1 MRSKY
6 LKRLAATLMT
16 TSLGIGWV
24 SAGNL
29 DQLNYL
35 GVPGALVSSLRTAPN
50 NTIFPTSPWDQNP
63 YVELMNPAFPVPPP
77 TFIQTTGGN
86 PQSSAT
92 WLRGFIEAPQTGQ
105 YTFWVS
111 GSSDAEFW
119 LSPNTAAGGA
129 ALEAYAGGNTGVNEW
144 ARRLTQKSRPITL
157 TKGQQYYFEV
167 IQKSSGNSG
176 LAQLGWFLPDF
187 TLERPMP
194 IRYAQRFAFSAVC
207 ILDLCDGSF
216 IAEKSVP
223 TPLFDRAPGNNSS
236 SQNIQAFLTEN
247 RPYDLTPWMTAQYP
261 VAFQWQQIIGYV
273 PGGAAGTPTD
283 LAGDITAVKYIKNV
297 TIADHHQKSYR
308 IKATFAGSTATSP
321 IVYLNVAGD
330 FTAPTVL
337 SASAAGSTNGFNVI
351 FSENVDPITAAN
363 KLNYTVN
370 NGVVVD
376 RVEMR
381 YGETPNNTVVV
392 FTTGEVPG
400 NSVVTVTGVKDIAST
415 GGGNVIGLNNTAD
428 IFITDGIISYY
439 AYGAINGGSAIGGTE
454 INNLLTATNRYSAP
468 SLSQVNRVPLVGV
481 PDLRTVITQ
490 TGIPQNVADN
500 YGALIVGFLVPPQTG
515 NYNMVIAGDDQSIV
529 YLGQTAD
536 PATKYAVAMDPQ
548 WGGWRDYTGDARRSM
563 STTGNSG
570 FISSNFPG
578 KAVAANGSTIK
589 ANQSKFTLGNLPLI
603 KGNKYYFEAVM
614 KEGGGGDNV
623 DVTWQLPGQW
633 TAGNNNTGL
642 ANGQAPIP
650 GIYLS
655 LFASAGQAG
664 PISIVQQP
672 ASATILENRPVT
684 FNVTHG
690 GSPSFAYQWYKN
702 GIIIPDANA
711 ISYSEPLPDPVT
723 EANAKYTVVVRNL
736 FSGAT
741 SAEATLTVTP
751 DADGPTLVRSVGSSS
766 FTGVTIWFNEVVDPA
781 TAVNAANYSIKE
793 TGTQNVLQIFGNGTL
808 AGPQNGGFTRVVF
821 QTAPQTQGQNYTVTV
836 SAVKDIANS
845 QNVIVANSTTS
856 FSGWVVSKGFVL
868 QQMWF
873 GINGGGVSSAKAD
886 ARYPNAPDQS
896 FYKTFWESAA
906 STDVADN
913 YLGRH
918 SGYFFAAAGAGR
930 YDFAIAGD
938 DNSELWI
945 ANDSASGVAQTRIAE
960 EPAWG
965 DRRSW
970 TGTSGGRRAEGQN
983 NTFGDNLAILTMAA
997 DERRYMEMFWKEGGG
1012 GDYGDTTMK
1021 TPSAGIPANGSV
1033 STMRGGFIGALANPD
1048 ETTFTFNPNLT
1059 AAETRGE
1066 GSTLQMTV
1074 GGSGTT
1080 LNDILATP
1088 PTTSAIY
1095 WQWQRQAP
1103 GSATWTDISGANG
1116 TGYTTPA
1123 LTPPDNQAKYRVVS
1137 SIPGKSSLS
1146 VETLVTVINDVV
1158 SPTVT
1163 GVSALPE
1170 ADGTQTRI
1178 GVFFSEPVTPATLS
1192 SLANYTLTQGV
1203 TQLGI
1208 TAATPAANNRSVTLT
1223 VPALTPGTQY
1233 NIAIRDITDQALVPN
1248 TLAPNPTLKTITGW
1262 TQAAGFVRRERYNN
1276 IGGGKVG
1283 DLTGNAKFPNSPDSV
1298 DFRDRIETPSNIA
1311 DNFGQRLSGY
1321 LTPTADGNYY
1331 FAVAAD
1337 DQTVLYLSTDATP
1350 ANKTKIVTEPEW
1362 GGERNWNSEDRRKG
1376 SGGDNFFQNI
1386 TTLPVNRS
1394 QNTVGGKSLLAGQK
1408 YYFEVLTKEGGGGD
1422 NAAVT
1427 WWTATDNTDAATKV
1441 PADGSAA
1448 IPASAV
1454 SAWVNPDNTINIS
1467 AQPANAARDAG
1478 QSVTF
1483 SVTANPTSPIFGG
1496 PLTYQWRK
1504 GGVNIGG
1511 ATGSSY
1517 TDSDVQA
1524 GDVGNYDVVVNAP
1537 GAPAATSATAAL
1549 TLGSVQPP
1557 TLAITKTGNIVTVT
1571 YPTTAQVAGNA
1582 LQKSTALPGGFGAE
1596 TGGADVT
1603 GTYTKTVDVT
1613 AGGAAAQTYWR
1624 TLKP

>member
-35 GVPGALVSSLRTAPN
+35 GVPGGLVSDLRTSPN
-50 NTIFPTSPWDQNP
+50 NTIFPATPWDQNP
-63 YVELMNPAFPVPPP
+63 YIELINPAIPVPPP

-86 PQSSAT
+86 PQNSAT

-119 LSPNTAAGGA
+119 LSPSTSAGGA
-129 ALEAYAGGNTGVNEW
+129 ALEAYSGGNTGVNEW
-144 ARRLTQKSRPITL
+144 ARRLTQKSRPIQL

-176 LAQLGWFLPDF
+176 LAQLGWFLPDY

-207 ILDLCDGSF
+207 IGDFCDGSF

-236 SQNIQAFLTEN
+236 GQNIQAFLTEN

-261 VAFQWQQIIGYV
+261 VAFQWQQIVGFV

-330 FTAPTVL
+330 FTPPTVL

-351 FSENVDPITAAN
+351 FSENVDPISAAN
-363 KLNYTVN
+363 KLNYSVN

-392 FTTGEVPG
+392 FTTTAIPG
-400 NSVVTVTGVKDIAST
+400 NSVVTVTGVKDIASA
-415 GGGNVIGLNNTAD
+415 GGGNVIGANNTAD

-439 AYGAINGGSAIGGTE
+439 AYGAINGGSALGGTE

-468 SLSQVNRVPLVGV
+468 SLSQVDRVPSVGV

-548 WGGWRDYTGDARRSM
+548 WGGWRDYTSDDRRSM

-578 KAVAANGSTIK
+578 KAVAANNSTVK

-633 TAGNNNTGL
+633 TPGNNNTGL
-642 ANGQAPIP
+642 SNGQAPIP

-655 LFASAGQAG
+655 LFAAAGQAG

-672 ASATILENRPVT
+672 ASTTTLENRPVS
-684 FNVTHG
+684 FSVIHG

-751 DADGPTLVRSVGSSS
+751 DAAPPTLVRAVGSST
-766 FTGVTIWFNEVVDPA
+766 FGGVTIWFSEVVDPA

-793 TGTQNVLQIFGNGTL
+793 TGTQNVLSIFGNGTL
-808 AGPQNGGFTRVVF
+808 AGPQNGGFTKVVF

-836 SAVKDIANS
+836 NAVKDIANS
-845 QNVIVANSTTS
+845 QNTIVANSTTT

-868 QQMWF
+868 HEIWF
-873 GINGGGVSSAKAD
+873 NNTGNGVAGAKAD
-886 ARYPNAPDQS
+886 PRYPNAPDS
-896 FYKTFWESAA
+896 SRYGTFWESVE
-906 STDVADN
+906 STDIAEN
-913 YLGRH
+913 YLGKH

-930 YDFAIAGD
+930 YDFAIASD
-938 DNSELWI
+938 DNGELWL

-960 EPAWG
+960 EPNWG

-970 TGTSGGRRAEGQN
+970 TGDSGGRRANGQN
-983 NTFGDNLAILTMAA
+983 NTFGDNLAILTMA
-997 DERRYMEMFWKEGGG
+997 DNERRYMEMFWKEGGG
-1012 GDYGDTTMK
+1012 GDYGDVTMK
-1021 TPSAGIPANGSV
+1021 TPAAAIPANGSV
-1033 STMRGGFIGALANPD
+1033 STVRGAFIGALANPD
-1048 ETTFTFNPNLT
+1048 ETSFTFSQNLPAT
-1059 AAETRGE
+1059 IERGE
-1066 GSTLQMTV
+1066 GTTLQLTAN
-1074 GGSGTT
+1074 GSGQSLADKLNNPQTT
-1080 LNDILATP
+1080 AATF
-1088 PTTSAIY
+1088 
-1095 WQWQRQAP
+1095 WQWQRKAP
-1103 GSATWTDISGANG
+1103 GSSTWTDISGANG
-1116 TGYTTPA
+1116 TTYTTPILSPA
-1123 LTPPDNQAKYRVVS
+1123 DNQASYRILAN
-1137 SIPGKSSLS
+1137 IPGKTTPS
-1146 VETLVTVINDVV
+1146 VETLLTVGVDTTR
-1158 SPTVT
+1158 PTVT
-1163 GVSALPE
+1163 AASSLPG
-1170 ADGTQTRI
+1170 ADGVQNRI
-1178 GVFFSEPVTPATLS
+1178 GVFFSEPMQPSNLS
-1192 SLANYTLTQGV
+1192 SLANYTLTEGL
-1203 TQLGI
+1203 TPLGI
-1208 TAATPAANNRSVTLT
+1208 TAATPSADNRSVILT
-1223 VPALTPGTQY
+1223 VPNLTPGTAY
-1233 NIAIRDITDQALVPN
+1233 NLAIRDIKDPATAQNVID
-1248 TLAPNPTLKTITGW
+1248 PNPTVKTVTGW

-1311 DNFGQRLSGY
+1311 DDFGQRLSGY
-1321 LTPTADGNYY
+1321 LTPTADGKYY
-1331 FAVAAD
+1331 FAVSAD

-1362 GGERNWNSEDRRKG
+1362 GGERDWNGNDRRVG
-1376 SGGDNFFQNI
+1376 TPNDNFFQNV

-1394 QNTVGGKSLLAGQK
+1394 QNTVGGKDLLAGQK

-1441 PADGSAA
+1441 PGNGSAA

-1454 SAWVNPDNTINIS
+1454 SGWVNPDNTINIS
-1467 AQPANAARDAG
+1467 AQPQPAARDAG

-1483 SVTANPTSPIFGG
+1483 SVTANTTSPVLGG
-1496 PLTYQWRK
+1496 PLSYQWYR
-1504 GGVNIGG
+1504 GVTLLAG

-1517 TDSDVQA
+1517 TDSNVQA
-1524 GDVGNYDVVVNAP
+1524 GDVGNYTVVMKAP
-1537 GAPAATSATAAL
+1537 GAPDTTSAPAAL
-1549 TLGSVQPP
+1549 SLNVSDV
-1557 TLAITKTGNIVTVT
+1557 TLAITRTGNNVVVT

-1596 TGGADVT
+1596 TGGADVS